1 MTLSCPLLTLL
12 FSVFI
17 FYFEKS
23 QHIFLIPLIQML
35 KVVEQQLLVMIQGL
49 EFPALLWVVDVCHE
63 CTEICGRLLQQH
75 GGRLSGKVGV
85 DIVGYQI
92 FHEILNG
99 NAIKGREIVQGID
112 GRRYAP
118 GLIMR
123 IGLSRYVQMG
133 SDKFLMISMGFPQF
147 FQIL

>member
-1 MTLSCPLLTLL
+1 
-12 FSVFI
+12 
-17 FYFEKS
+17 
-23 QHIFLIPLIQML
+23 ML

-49 EFPALLWVVDVCHE
+49 EFPALLRVVDVCHE

-85 DIVGYQI
+85 DIVGHQI

-99 NAIKGREIVQGID
+99 NAIKGRQIVQGID